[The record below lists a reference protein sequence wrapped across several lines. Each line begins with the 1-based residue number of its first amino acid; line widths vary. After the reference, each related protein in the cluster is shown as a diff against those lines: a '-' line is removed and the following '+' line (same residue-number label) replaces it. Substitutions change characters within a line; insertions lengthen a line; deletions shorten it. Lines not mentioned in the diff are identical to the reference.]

1 MGSFW
6 YGRCHPIHTQGCHD
20 RCSRPPVGRGWRD
33 YLQGLVEGQEVQV
46 SRIGR
51 LPVDVPAG
59 VQVNVQGSNV
69 HIKGPKGELQ
79 RTFSSLIGIALEK
92 NQVVITRGSDGPE
105 ERALHGTTRAVIANM
120 VHGVSAGFV
129 VVLEIEGVG
138 YRSEM
143 DGKTLVLHV
152 GYSHPVRME
161 PPAGISFEVELKTRQ
176 IKVLGYDREVVGQTA
191 AEIRRVRPPEP
202 YHGKGIRYAG
212 EKIRRKAGKA
222 GKGAK

>member
-1 MGSFW
+1 
-6 YGRCHPIHTQGCHD
+6 
-20 RCSRPPVGRGWRD
+20 
-33 YLQGLVEGQEVQV
+33 V

-59 VQVNVQGSNV
+59 VQVKVQGSNV

-79 RTFSSLIGIALEK
+79 RTFSALIGIQLDG
-92 NQVVITRGSDGPE
+92 NQVVVTRNSDNPE

-120 VHGVSAGFV
+120 VHGVSSGFE

-143 DGKTLVLHV
+143 EGKTLVLHV
-152 GYSHPVRME
+152 GYSHPVKVE
-161 PPAGISFEVELKTRQ
+161 PPAGIAFEVDLKTRQ
-176 IKVLGYDREVVGQTA
+176 IKVVGFDREVVGQTA
-191 AEIRRVRPPEP
+191 AEIRGVRPPEP